1 MSDDD
6 ALQRETQRRVA
17 NAIRR
22 ALAQHGLTQAEVAR
36 RANVPQPRISSLLA
50 GSRGK
55 YSTELLRVLD
65 AIGLRLTAEHLD
77 RTEYDDDADRA
88 KE

>member
-1 MSDDD
+1 MPDDD
-6 ALQRETQRRVA
+6 ALQRETQKRVA
-17 NAIRR
+17 NAIRQ
-22 ALAQHGLTQAEVAR
+22 AMAQHGLTQAEVAR

-55 YSTELLRVLD
+55 YPAELLRVLD
-65 AIGLRLTAEHLD
+65 AIGLRLTTEHLD
-77 RTEYDDDADRA
+77 RTDDVDDADPA